1 MDAYQ
6 AFTSESKCV
15 YPPVDPNL
23 RQIRLVTI
31 EPGNWPDEI
40 KGSLHTFSLREQPA
54 YEALSYVWGDPTHR
68 KPIQLNSQIV
78 EVTENLWTALRRLRK
93 PSAPRVLWIDALC
106 INQGDAEDKFSQV
119 ALMGEIFMGC
129 AAAVL
134 WLGEDP
140 EVAETGSEST
150 VGCRVSE
157 LLHTFQIEQHMFEL
171 PCFLGGERSDVK
183 EDYKPHFE
191 DLRMLLELP
200 WWKRIWVVQEMV
212 LPPQI
217 QFMYGSEQFP
227 YSEFLSL
234 AEYLRQHAVCCSHYR
249 ERLPALGFDPLM
261 LFEEQVEPMIS
272 VRRRWRDPGESF
284 TLLELRRLFSA
295 SEASVLQGLFY
306 ALLGIVNK
314 SGTGIPLRLDYRLSS
329 TDDIIGTVYSC
340 MVDYGGVALLQ
351 GERIDHDRTTGL
363 PSWLPDLCVGST
375 PSRRVWGEQQRLKI
389 AQRFSATGTCHQDKT
404 RFRLIEGRALSLQA
418 LMVDK
423 IVCIGDAMDPL
434 DEFDKFPVSLVQW
447 MGMIDMGIDDWPK
460 EPPAQGSQQD
470 SFWRTILNDSI
481 PVAKEGG
488 TAYIQPTDGHYREL
502 HKLWKTLQV
511 LLPFVG
517 PTVKNEV
524 ENFARPWMV
533 MDLVFSWSLI
543 AYHVVVCL
551 WQRRMFIT
559 EKGFVGLA
567 SKSVRAGDEVHILL
581 GSPVPFILRPCR
593 GAETYRTG
601 DAQER
606 LPTYTV
612 VGNGYLHGIMFGE
625 ALEGNGKDKVESIA
639 LY

>member
-183 EDYKPHFE
+183 EDCKPHFE

-217 QFMYGSEQFP
+217 QF
-227 YSEFLSL
+227 
-234 AEYLRQHAVCCSHYR
+234 
-249 ERLPALGFDPLM
+249 
-261 LFEEQVEPMIS
+261 
-272 VRRRWRDPGESF
+272 
-284 TLLELRRLFSA
+284 
-295 SEASVLQGLFY
+295 
-306 ALLGIVNK
+306 
-314 SGTGIPLRLDYRLSS
+314 
-329 TDDIIGTVYSC
+329 
-340 MVDYGGVALLQ
+340 
-351 GERIDHDRTTGL
+351 
-363 PSWLPDLCVGST
+363 
-375 PSRRVWGEQQRLKI
+375 
-389 AQRFSATGTCHQDKT
+389 
-404 RFRLIEGRALSLQA
+404 
-418 LMVDK
+418 
-423 IVCIGDAMDPL
+423 
-434 DEFDKFPVSLVQW
+434 
-447 MGMIDMGIDDWPK
+447 MGIDDWPK

-625 ALEGNGKDKVESIA
+625 ALEGEWKGQGRKHRTLLDSRRGRRRFDRSAPYRCA
-639 LY
+639 L